1 MLPLVALLG
10 SGCGLL
16 IEPEI
21 PYDASTPTVD
31 AGADAPVDVPSQ
43 DRVDAATDAPTQDRV
58 DVPLDVPLDVPRD
71 TATDVAMD
79 VLLDVPRDVLL
90 DVPLDVPR
98 DTATDLP
105 MDVPRDVA
113 MDVPRD
119 VAMDIPR
126 DVAMD
131 IPRDVAMDIPRD
143 VPGDEVGP
151 CVITEPPLLRSPW
164 TGSVVRSDRPSL
176 RFNLRAC
183 EEGGVVELSRRR
195 DFATIHW
202 STMVSPAVPVVS
214 PPADRA
220 LTRGVTWFWRVR
232 VPSTPDATLAFSPVG
247 EFHVAARPSGLPP
260 RAGDGSVFGTL
271 TDGNGDGHPDLVI
284 GAPAQDSPVDAGVA
298 AGRVLV
304 LPGGPGFSS
313 LSLLGATVLTP
324 PGGADPGSRATY
336 GARVTGGGDLNGDGF
351 PDLVVA
357 SRGPLVF
364 VHFGSR
370 RGFGDDVATLSIEV
384 PATLPPSPPVAG
396 VGDFDGDG
404 FCDIVAGV
412 PVTSGAPNGY
422 INFFRGG
429 PRAITLGTTGGDIR
443 PDVFYGY
450 AIAPAGDV
458 DGDGRGDYLEGS
470 PANPARG
477 GAVGHMGLWASQG
490 RGSRTVTSPA
500 GAPFSADFGRAVSA
514 AGDLD
519 GDGFGEMLGMQG
531 SNPPV
536 WVVHVTSPALTA
548 SPFEPAS
555 GLAGTLLTPVGDVNA
570 DGSDDLVRWSHG
582 GTTASV
588 RSGLDPASPLALSAL
603 STLGATVRAVAGV
616 GDLDGDGRDD
626 IAVSWRGRLGNQFV
640 TVFRVLPALVGT
652 GERVELLASFDGLTE
667 ARFGEALGTAF

>member
-21 PYDASTPTVD
+21 PYDASPATVD
-31 AGADAPVDVPSQ
+31 ASADVPSQ
-43 DRVDAATDAPTQDRV
+43 DRVDATTDAATQDRVDAVV
-58 DVPLDVPLDVPRD
+58 DVPLDVAMDVPMD
-71 TATDVAMD
+71 VPMDVAM
-79 VLLDVPRDVLL
+79 
-90 DVPLDVPR
+90 DVPLDVPS
-98 DTATDLP
+98 DTAMDVAMDVPRDVAMDVP
-105 MDVPRDVA
+105 MDVPRDVARDVPRDVA

-119 VAMDIPR
+119 VP
-126 DVAMD
+126 DV
-131 IPRDVAMDIPRD
+131 
-143 VPGDEVGP
+143 EVGP
-151 CVITEPPLLRSPW
+151 CIITEPPLLRSPW
-164 TGSVVRSDRPSL
+164 SGSVVRSDRPFF

-183 EEGGVVELSRRR
+183 DEGGVLEVSRRR
-195 DFATIHW
+195 DFATVHW
-202 STMVSPAVPVVS
+202 TTSVSPGVPTVS

-232 VPSTPDATLAFSPVG
+232 VPGSPDATFSLSPVG
-247 EFHVAARPSGLPP
+247 EFRVAARPAGLPS

-284 GAPAQDSPVDAGVA
+284 GAPAQESPVDAGVA

-304 LPGGPGFSS
+304 IPGGPGFSS
-313 LSLLGATVLTP
+313 LSLVGATVLSP
-324 PGGADPGSRATY
+324 PVGVDPGSRATY

-370 RGFGDDVATLSIEV
+370 TGFGDDVATLSIEV
-384 PATLPPSPPVAG
+384 PATLPPTPPVAG

-412 PVTSGAPNGY
+412 PVTSGALNGY

-429 PRAITLGTTGGDIR
+429 PRAITLGPTGGDIR

-477 GAVGHMGLWASQG
+477 GTVGHMGVWVSQG

-500 GAPFSADFGRAVSA
+500 GVPFAADFGRAVSA

-519 GDGFGEMLGMQG
+519 GDGFGEILGMQG

-536 WVVHVTSPALTA
+536 WVANITSPALTA

-555 GLAGTLLTPVGDVNA
+555 GLAGSLLTPVGDVNA

-588 RSGLDPASPLALSAL
+588 RSGLNPATPLALSAL
-603 STLGATVRAVAGV
+603 GTLGATVRAVAGV

-640 TVFRVLPALVGT
+640 TVFQVLPALSGS
-652 GERVELLASFDGLTE
+652 GERVELLATFDGLTE